1 MTATITA
8 TAAVA
13 LAIVVIA
20 TAVAPVARRPVPIA
34 RPSDRHGSHRRLLSS
49 WIEAAT
55 RFGAAHRR
63 LPSPSAEDVATW
75 CEALARQV
83 RSGASLRHAAETVE
97 PASAVLQRHLEPL
110 RHRLTRGVALHA
122 ATAGSATAAEATTT
136 ATATA
141 TATATERMT
150 AGADLRLALDMI
162 GVAASLGGSPAAA
175 LDRTA
180 TTLRRRATD
189 RAERRSQAAQARI
202 SAHVLT
208 VVPVALL
215 ALLVLSDPA
224 IRAAVTTPVG
234 TACVVGGLVLNGLG
248 WLWMRAVIGT
258 PR

>member
-122 ATAGSATAAEATTT
+122 ATAGSATA
-136 ATATA
+136 
-141 TATATERMT
+141 TATERMT

>member
-1 MTATITA
+1 MTATITV

-20 TAVAPVARRPVPIA
+20 TAVAPVARRPVPVA
-34 RPSDRHGSHRRLLSS
+34 HPSQRHGSHRRLLSS
-49 WIEAAT
+49 WVEAAT
-55 RFGAAHRR
+55 RSGAAHRR
-63 LPSPSAEDVATW
+63 LPTPTAEDVATW

-83 RSGASLRHAAETVE
+83 RSGASLRHAVETVE

-110 RHRLTRGVALHA
+110 RRRLTRGVTLRA
-122 ATAGSATAAEATTT
+122 ATAGSAPAAEAASEATTT
-136 ATATA
+136 ATATEGMA
-141 TATATERMT
+141 

-162 GVAASLGGSPAAA
+162 GVAATLGGSPAAA

-224 IRAAVTTPVG
+224 IRAAVTTPIG
-234 TACVVGGLVLNGLG
+234 TACVGGGLVLNGLG
-248 WLWMRAVIGT
+248 WLWMRAVIGA